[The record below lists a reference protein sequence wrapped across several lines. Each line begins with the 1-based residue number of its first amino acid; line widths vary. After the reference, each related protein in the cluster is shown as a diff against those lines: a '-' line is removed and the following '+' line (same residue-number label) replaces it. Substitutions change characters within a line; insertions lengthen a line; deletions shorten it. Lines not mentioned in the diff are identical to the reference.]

1 MSGLFQRFD
10 YAKITN
16 WRDVG
21 DIYRYNTLRTVSW
34 LAGGTDIVPELRI
47 PGTGVCIAGKSEPMQ
62 GRLLVDINGF
72 KPLTGISVNGGW
84 LHLGALTTH
93 SELVQNEQVR
103 DICPA
108 LAQAARKIGSPQIR
122 NVGTIGG
129 NIGNAAPAADLLP
142 PLIFADAEIEYINR
156 VSGDF
161 PEICSIPITQYLR
174 NREEYRGKLI
184 SSVRIPINV
193 GCWDAQAYLKQGKRA
208 ALAISQVGMAA
219 GVCCKHIPEGVQ
231 IERICVVVGAMTNWP
246 FRFDWEESL
255 RVKNGTDCMSFCA
268 MLAARIVGNM
278 NKIHGERASRQFK
291 GKVLCGMMYEFLN
304 GAISEACI

>member
-21 DIYRYNTLRTVSW
+21 DIYRCNTLRTVSW

-47 PGTGVCIAGKSEPMQ
+47 PGTGVRIAGKSEPMQ

-219 GVCCKHIPEGVQ
+219 GACCRRIPEG
-231 IERICVVVGAMTNWP
+231 ILMEHIRIVAGAMTNSP
-246 FRFDWEESL
+246 FRYDLEDL
-255 RVKNGTDCMSFCA
+255 LLIKNDADCMSYCTTQ
-268 MLAARIVGNM
+268 AARIVGDM
-278 NKIHGERASRQFK
+278 NTTYGERASRKFK
-291 GKVLCGMMYEFLN
+291 EKVLSGMMYEFLN
-304 GAISEACI
+304 GVISEARK